1 MGPDGSANG
10 AESPPPAHQPSST
23 SSSTASHWCVPPAPD
38 PLLQFSYAPPVSKQS
53 VRVSDAGG
61 GVGESGGVIKA
72 QGGEAAMA
80 NKESP
85 CNRTPGG
92 APDTSSGQALPSP
105 AKSGRGMDHSLV
117 STPNLRD
124 TAFSPYQDQDELDDE
139 KDEIVKVST
148 VPSPG
153 STYPRSRTG
162 VTGRSSSSSGSGGRP
177 DLSLFRLG
185 SGLSP
190 PRPVVSRPGATST
203 SRLPLS
209 GQLPAQPRRSAP
221 AMVDAISQGPAQA
234 SHPRRVPSQPASGS
248 PRTVGNKIVPEDP
261 STSHPAPP
269 SHSTSSQQQPS
280 QRQSGPPAPARQ
292 SILTSAQ
299 QHSLPF
305 QSRQQGVS
313 EVNPQKRPHPPE
325 QGPSGSTANSRESAV
340 GAAGPTRAGVA
351 GQRSVTSGS
360 TAAQSGAKRR
370 KAEPAAR
377 EEWQRYDGVI
387 GQVSGMQ
394 QQIQVQDNEIRH
406 LRQQLTDKANELQK
420 VMSEK
425 NLVKREICDRA
436 RLALSNA
443 SAANDALRTTATNL
457 RTAIQTLKFEIGPIS
472 SVEPVRKEL
481 EIIRSDLEATFSGSS
496 GELWLE
502 KHEETKVSVLKEMQA
517 EIKKRQDVIS
527 LLREQLEVKTGE
539 VVEAR
544 DRILQLEQR
553 IDVFESKTASLWHE
567 LQGVRT
573 SSLAVKTKLA
583 EQLQATLLAAAER
596 DEARVAKVDEME
608 ARWKERVEEAGEK
621 QRKMLGRLEEVEE
634 EARVGMGELRAALR
648 AKERECEDL
657 VKRIGVLQRE
667 LDDAFKTIDTLAT
680 DARKLKIENA
690 ELQTKEEEHA
700 AVSFAV
706 LVDHAAE
713 NADLTRQFEAARD
726 EADVNL
732 RTYKTNLANAQDEL
746 EVAKNS
752 IAALANSL
760 EGDKGARDA
769 ALEREKA
776 VSHELQAHIDQLI
789 NTHRAQSEDD
799 EKRIASLRDR
809 VAVLQE
815 REKSLLELE
824 EVLRGQLRST
834 FAAVT
839 ELQQQQTTGQRTN
852 QSEVAHL
859 EDINSRY
866 ETEIERLKASADML
880 AKEKSAAVDAKEQL
894 AESNASLVDENAT
907 LIASARQ
914 HESSASSALADA
926 SAQRARAQTLEG
938 KLQTLQSAQSDIA
951 SQLEELKA
959 QNKVHTQ
966 SEVKKAV
973 ENCKERHARDLA
985 QTQVSLGFGANG
997 KRTPMSMDWVQNE
1010 LKRAN
1015 NKLEDTTKRLQKAS
1029 SELAKLK
1036 SKPVID
1042 QLSTSSSSG
1051 SGSIIVDVPQAAK
1064 TLPAAS
1070 TSDGR
1075 PNPVEQDVADSGSD
1089 RSTLTEWA
1097 VVKPATHP
1105 DKLKRSESSTGKKVP
1120 ASLGEGS
1127 TSKHRSGAV
1136 HEVDEDDS
1144 ENDDEGD
1151 VSAAAVAV
1159 PKTTLRPPTKTVYST
1174 KKKRLA

>member
-1 MGPDGSANG
+1 MGPDGSANN
-10 AESPPPAHQPSST
+10 AELPPPAHQPSST

-38 PLLQFSYAPPVSKQS
+38 PLLQFSYAPLVPKQS

-61 GVGESGGVIKA
+61 AVGESGGVIKA
-72 QGGEAAMA
+72 QGGEAATA

-85 CNRTPGG
+85 CNSTPGG
-92 APDTSSGQALPSP
+92 APATSSDPAPPLP

-117 STPNLRD
+117 STPNQRD
-124 TAFSPYQDQDELDDE
+124 TAFSPYQDQNELDDDE
-139 KDEIVKVST
+139 KDEIVKVPT
-148 VPSPG
+148 VPAPG
-153 STYPRSRTG
+153 STCPRSRTG

-185 SGLSP
+185 TGLSP
-190 PRPVVSRPGATST
+190 PRPV
-203 SRLPLS
+203 
-209 GQLPAQPRRSAP
+209 
-221 AMVDAISQGPAQA
+221 
-234 SHPRRVPSQPASGS
+234 
-248 PRTVGNKIVPEDP
+248 
-261 STSHPAPP
+261 
-269 SHSTSSQQQPS
+269 
-280 QRQSGPPAPARQ
+280 
-292 SILTSAQ
+292 
-299 QHSLPF
+299 
-305 QSRQQGVS
+305 
-313 EVNPQKRPHPPE
+313 
-325 QGPSGSTANSRESAV
+325 
-340 GAAGPTRAGVA
+340 
-351 GQRSVTSGS
+351 RSVTSGS
-360 TAAQSGAKRR
+360 TAAPSGAKRR
-370 KAEPAAR
+370 KADPAAR

-425 NLVKREICDRA
+425 DMVKREIRDRA
-436 RLALSNA
+436 RLALSDA
-443 SAANDALRTTATNL
+443 SAANHALRTTATDL
-457 RTAIQTLKFEIGPIS
+457 RTAIQTLKSEIGPIS

-481 EIIRSDLEATFSGSS
+481 ETIRSDLEATFSGSS

-502 KHEETKVSVLKEMQA
+502 KHEETKVTVLKEMQA
-517 EIKKRQDVIS
+517 EVKKRQDVIS
-527 LLREQLEVKTGE
+527 LLREQLEFKTGE

-553 IDVFESKTASLWHE
+553 IDVLESKTASLWHE
-567 LQGVRT
+567 LQSVRT

-583 EQLQATLLAAAER
+583 EQLQATLLAAAGR

-621 QRKMLGRLEEVEE
+621 QRKILGRLEEVEE
-634 EARVGMGELRAALR
+634 EARVEVGELRAALR
-648 AKERECEDL
+648 AKERECEEL
-657 VKRIGVLQRE
+657 VKRIGALRRE
-667 LDDAFKTIDTLAT
+667 VDDACKTIDTLAT
-680 DARKLKIENA
+680 DARKLKVENA
-690 ELQTKEEEHA
+690 ELQTKEEELGVELRSVRA
-700 AVSFAV
+700 K
-706 LVDHAAE
+706 HAAE
-713 NADLTRQFEAARD
+713 NAHLTRQFEAATD
-726 EADVNL
+726 GAEVDL

-824 EVLRGQLRST
+824 GVLRGQLRST
-834 FAAVT
+834 FAAMT
-839 ELQQQQTTGQRTN
+839 ELQQQQTTGQRTS

-894 AESNASLVDENAT
+894 EESNASLVDENAT

-938 KLQTLQSAQSDIA
+938 KLQALESAQSDIA
-951 SQLEELKA
+951 SQLEELKT
-959 QNKVHTQ
+959 QNKAHTQ

-985 QTQVSLGFGANG
+985 QTQVSLGFGVHG
-997 KRTPMSMDWVQNE
+997 ERTPMSMDWVQNE

-1015 NKLEDTTKRLQKAS
+1015 NKLEDTMKRLQKAS

-1051 SGSIIVDVPQAAK
+1051 SGSIVVEVPEAAK
-1064 TLPAAS
+1064 TLPPAS
-1070 TSDGR
+1070 TSDGL
-1075 PNPVEQDVADSGSD
+1075 PNPVAQDVADSGSD
-1089 RSTLTEWA
+1089 RSTLTEG
-1097 VVKPATHP
+1097 
-1105 DKLKRSESSTGKKVP
+1105 TGAETGNGKF
-1120 ASLGEGS
+1120 AS
-1127 TSKHRSGAV
+1127 
-1136 HEVDEDDS
+1136 
-1144 ENDDEGD
+1144 
-1151 VSAAAVAV
+1151 
-1159 PKTTLRPPTKTVYST
+1159 PPPRKG
-1174 KKKRLA
+1174 KAK